1 MGTLIMPTYA
11 PYVRVAN
18 ELRAKLEAGE
28 YGGSGSKLPTLAEIA
43 AEHGVSRS
51 TARRA
56 CAILAGEGRI
66 DLVQGYGMF
75 VA

>member
-1 MGTLIMPTYA
+1 M
-11 PYVRVAN
+11 
-18 ELRAKLEAGE
+18 RARLEAGE
-28 YGGSGSKLPTLAEIA
+28 YGASESRLPTLAELA
-43 AEHGVSRS
+43 AEFQVSRS

-56 CAILAGEGRI
+56 CTILAGEGRI

>member
-1 MGTLIMPTYA
+1 MIMPTVA

-18 ELRAKLEAGE
+18 AMRAKLEAGE
-28 YGGSGSKLPTLAEIA
+28 YGPSGARLPTLAELA
-43 AEHGVSRS
+43 QEHQVSRS

-56 CAILAGEGRI
+56 CVILAGEGRI
-66 DLVQGYGMF
+66 DLVRGYGMF

>member
-1 MGTLIMPTYA
+1 MIMPTFA

-18 ELRAKLEAGE
+18 VLRAKLEAGE
-28 YGGSGSKLPTLAEIA
+28 YGPPGSRLPTLAELA
-43 AEHGVSRS
+43 AEHRVSRS

-56 CAILAGEGRI
+56 CALLASEGRI